1 MNANATFRTE
11 EYEITTEDKVVIEWD
26 RESRTIRT
34 YTRGTADPL
43 YTGNSL
49 DAAAE
54 SLEIDRA
61 TLDERLMSDP
71 VIRDQDGQIM
81 DE

>member
-11 EYEITTEDKVVIEWD
+11 EYEITTEDRLVIEWD
-26 RESRTIRT
+26 AEVRTIRT
-34 YTRGTADPL
+34 FTRGTADPL
-43 YTGNSL
+43 YVGDSL
-49 DAAAE
+49 DRAAE

-71 VIRDQDGQIM
+71 VIRDQDGQIV

>member
-11 EYEITTEDKVVIEWD
+11 EYEITTEDRIVIEWD
-26 RESRTIRT
+26 GESRTIRT
-34 YTRGTADPL
+34 YTRGTDDPL
-43 YTGNSL
+43 YVGDSL

-61 TLDERLMSDP
+61 TLDELLMSDP
-71 VIRDQDGQIM
+71 VIRDQDGNM
-81 DE
+81 VG

>member
-11 EYEITTEDKVVIEWD
+11 EYEITTEDRVVIEWD
-26 RESRTIRT
+26 GEKRTVRT
-34 YTRGTADPL
+34 YYRGTSDPL
-43 YTGNSL
+43 YTGDSL

-71 VIRDQDGQIM
+71 VIRDQDGNM
-81 DE
+81 VDE

>member
-1 MNANATFRTE
+1 MNTTYQTE
-11 EYEITTEDKVVIEWD
+11 EYEITTEDRLVIEWD
-26 RESRTIRT
+26 GEIRTIRT
-34 YTRGTADPL
+34 FTRGTVDPL
-43 YTGNSL
+43 YVGDSL

-54 SLEIDRA
+54 SLDIDRA

-81 DE
+81 DC